1 MPRVYRRKLGAKRF
15 KDYTEE
21 TLEKCLSEVLNG
33 KISANKAA
41 KKYNIPKGTLINK
54 MHGRHIKKHG
64 GQTVFMAAEETDFVE
79 GLVTCANWG
88 FPLNTLDLRL
98 SAKSYLDRIGR
109 EARFRNNLPGGF
121 CISISTWLSI
131 FIICVFSGPDWAK
144 SFLSRH
150 RHILAERLANNI
162 KRSRAAVDVDVLSS
176 FFDELSRTLE
186 GVKPEAIFNY
196 DESNL
201 SDDPGKKKL
210 IFNRGVKYPDNVI
223 NFSKS
228 AVTLMLCVSASG
240 DMLPPYVV
248 YKAANLWDSWREG
261 GPRGAPCCA
270 KKCCAK
276 GTRYNRSNHGWFDAI
291 CFSDWFKSSFLPH
304 AKLIEGKKVLLG
316 DNLSSH
322 FTKDVLK
329 LCKENNIDFVCLPPN
344 ATHLCQPLDVSFFG
358 PMKGYWKNILHDWK
372 KSNPTTS
379 SVEKSVFPRLLKKL
393 FDELAPVASKNAR
406 SGFKACGIFPLCKEK
421 LLDKIPKTTD
431 TPKESGVGAI
441 IVDYLKDQR
450 NPNKRDSTIKRKK
463 LNVVPG
469 RSVAFEDSP
478 EKIDDDDNNSLPS
491 TSGILNVKRKICE
504 ESDESVSDDEIDKPN
519 QFIFEDNIQE
529 EPDNGDQQI
538 QKDSWVVVE
547 YQTKKT
553 KKHFIGQIA
562 SIDSAEASV
571 KFVKRSKND
580 RFLWPNVDDIDVI
593 SLSDIKKKI
602 CSNPIVCRR
611 GQLLFDIDMT
621 SFNFQ

>member
-1 MPRVYRRKLGAKRF
+1 MTFYIYFFL
-15 KDYTEE
+15 
-21 TLEKCLSEVLNG
+21 C
-33 KISANKAA
+33 
-41 KKYNIPKGTLINK
+41 
-54 MHGRHIKKHG
+54 
-64 GQTVFMAAEETDFVE
+64 
-79 GLVTCANWG
+79 
-88 FPLNTLDLRL
+88 
-98 SAKSYLDRIGR
+98 
-109 EARFRNNLPGGF
+109 
-121 CISISTWLSI
+121 
-131 FIICVFSGPDWAK
+131 FSGYDWAK

-150 RHILAERLANNI
+150 KDVLAERLCNNI
-162 KRSRAAVDVDVLSS
+162 KRSRAAVDVEMLSS

-210 IFNRGVKYPDNVI
+210 IFYRGVKYPDNVI

-228 AVTLMLCVSASG
+228 AVTLMLCISASG
-240 DMLPPYVV
+240 DILPPYVV

-261 GPRGAPCCA
+261 GPRGAPCCD

-291 CFSDWFKSSFLPH
+291 CFTDWFKTSFLPH

-322 FTKDVLK
+322 FTKEVLQ
-329 LCKENNIDFVCLPPN
+329 LCKENNIAFVCLPPN

-358 PMKGYWKNILHDWK
+358 PMKNYWKNILHEWK

-406 SGFKACGIFPLCKEK
+406 SGFFACGLFPLCKEK
-421 LLDKIPKTTD
+421 LLDKIPKKTD
-431 TPKESGVGAI
+431 TSKHNGSVGEI

-450 NPNKRDSTIKRKK
+450 NPNKRDSTIKRRK

-469 RSVAFEDSP
+469 RSVAFKDTP
-478 EKIDDDDNNSLPS
+478 EKMDDEDNHNLPT
-491 TSGILNVKRKICE
+491 TSGILSVKRKICD
-504 ESDESVSDDEIDKPN
+504 ESDESSCDEEIDKRN
-519 QFIFEDNIQE
+519 QSIFEDNIQE
-529 EPDNGDQQI
+529 ESDNCDQKMQN
-538 QKDSWVVVE
+538 DSWVVVE
-547 YQTKKT
+547 YQSKKT
-553 KKHFIGQIA
+553 VKHFVGQIA
-562 SIDSAEASV
+562 SIDSDEASV

-580 RFLWPNVDDIDVI
+580 TFVWPNVEDLDVI
-593 SLSDIKKKI
+593 SIYNIKKKLG
-602 CSNPIVCRR
+602 NPIVCRR
-611 GQLLFDIDMT
+611 GQLIFDIDMT